1 MKLHTHGFMDTTAGE
16 GTLSKHTYFVNGQT
30 RAFTNP
36 LNWTYIIARSQIQMR
51 DIIWKFENSAAWMD
65 RYGGDYDVILVDWH
79 NLAWFLQVETYQSSF
94 VNISSCYVILVQD
107 KYRVIFFGVFWQGL
121 LYLDIH
127 CIRFVSS
134 SI

>member
-1 MKLHTHGFMDTTAGE
+1 
-16 GTLSKHTYFVNGQT
+16 
-30 RAFTNP
+30 
-36 LNWTYIIARSQIQMR
+36 
-51 DIIWKFENSAAWMD
+51 MD

-107 KYRVIFFGVFWQGL
+107 KYHVIFFDVFWQGL

-134 SI
+134 SILTLQISSWDDYIYDLAARNSIDVGEFVGRCLAGVIQQ